1 MEEII
6 EEGEIKGAID
16 SASKQQTETILKQ
29 MENSVCRIMSDKF
42 GTGFFCKIEL
52 NGKKIPVLITNYH
65 IINDVFFAKEK
76 IIKIYFRKDCIP
88 IKLNKDRKVYSSNKD
103 IYDIMIMKIDEEK
116 DKIKNINYLE
126 FDDCLL
132 NLNSELAYED
142 TSIYILHYP
151 SGNEIKVSYGYGI
164 KNKDKNN
171 IIHYCKTTNGS
182 SGSPILN
189 LLTNKVIGIH
199 KSFSKLVKEN
209 NQEEFYNRGTL
220 LKYPYKD
227 MRVNMLN
234 IAKLD
239 INDSDSSKKVKDSL
253 KDALTC
259 FICTAKVLDPMM
271 CPQCKKLVCAKCI
284 KKWFLDQQHQ
294 KCPYCQ
300 VPSSLNQMI
309 NLPFMNQLSEYFI
322 KEIERKENMAD
333 KAYIPKNKNM
343 IINQIIDE
351 YEEDIT
357 DGFLIKHKK
366 KDLCPKHNKEIRE
379 YYCVNCNTEHCAK
392 CLLIPSNE
400 SKLHSGHTII
410 EINRKN
416 KYNLEDINID
426 IKSLSNIIK
435 DLNQYKLYNELESKL
450 MEKREDFYKKMV
462 DEFQKKIISETKYKS
477 TKLNLNN
484 KNMEGRLN
492 QIQGIISNNKDTIIH
507 FVENDDSIGL
517 KEYHKKIKDYINI
530 NGYKQDEQ
538 FEIIIKP
545 SLKFFET
552 NFNIIEI
559 KESKNYNGEIIGE
572 LKIGI
577 EGIDKP
583 IELQFNQIIIN
594 EILINI
600 KINLGDSDEEKM
612 DYTCFLIL
620 KNKNSITPLTLNEKY
635 KHNGILILGKTVLKN
650 SLKNILDDDN
660 HCNVKL
666 IIAELKL

>member
-1 MEEII
+1 
-6 EEGEIKGAID
+6 
-16 SASKQQTETILKQ
+16 

-103 IYDIMIMKIDEEK
+103 IYDIMIMKIDEER
-116 DKIKNINYLE
+116 DEIKNINYLE
-126 FDDCLL
+126 FDDSLL
-132 NLNSELAYED
+132 NNNSELVYED
-142 TSIYILHYP
+142 TSIYILHCP
-151 SGNEIKVSYGYGI
+151 IGNEIKVSYGYGI

-234 IAKLD
+234 TAKLD

-253 KDALTC
+253 KDGFTC
-259 FICTAKVLDPMM
+259 FICTKTVLNPMM
-271 CPQCKKLVCAKCI
+271 CFQCKRLFCAECI

-309 NLPFMNQLSEYFI
+309 IIPFLNQLSEHYI
-322 KEIERKENMAD
+322 KEIEREENMAD

-435 DLNQYKLYNELESKL
+435 DLNQYKLYNELESKF

-530 NGYKQDEQ
+530 YGYKQDEQ

-552 NFNIIEI
+552 NFSIIEI

-650 SLKNILDDDN
+650 SLKISWMMI
-660 HCNVKL
+660 
-666 IIAELKL
+666 IIAMLN